1 MDRVVY
7 LRKYTYIQAEK
18 PVFYVDFNLR
28 SAVLCVFGL
37 VISLWYQ
44 MDVEYR
50 IGYGHHI
57 YWFSLRIIVKRMIAN
72 FKNLVR

>member
-1 MDRVVY
+1 MVKVVY

-18 PVFYVDFNLR
+18 TVFYDEFNSVR
-28 SAVLCVFGL
+28 AVLCIFGL

>member
-1 MDRVVY
+1 
-7 LRKYTYIQAEK
+7 
-18 PVFYVDFNLR
+18 
-28 SAVLCVFGL
+28 
-37 VISLWYQ
+37 

-57 YWFSLRIIVKRMIAN
+57 YWFSLRIKVKRMIAN